1 MGRYADTLNSRLR
14 TRRTAEGIHH
24 PRGASMAMWCGKCRA
39 EMLRSNPGEVVSQAR
54 QQAAYAAHQA
64 VCELRH
70 MDGNRTRLAIEHG
83 ARRMLRRRAWR
94 KAQPWVLG
102 VLLTV
107 LAAILIAEW
116 F

>member
-1 MGRYADTLNSRLR
+1 MGRYADTLNGRLR
-14 TRRTAEGIHH
+14 ARRNAEGIQH
-24 PRGASMAMWCGKCRA
+24 PRGAGMAMWCGKCRA
-39 EMLRSNPGEVVSQAR
+39 EMLRSSPGEHVSPDR
-54 QQAAYAAHQA
+54 QQAAYDAHQA
-64 VCELRH
+64 ICEARH